1 MLCALCFVVGYM
13 IFRAQTLSKL
23 SRLVKK
29 KNYGHLGPVQT
40 PLHSCAEPN

>member
-1 MLCALCFVVGYM
+1 MLRALCFVVGYM

-29 KNYGHLGPVQT
+29 KLWSLRQLQVLPW
-40 PLHSCAEPN
+40 L

>member
-29 KNYGHLGPVQT
+29 KLWSNIYMYYRGFERTLQ
-40 PLHSCAEPN
+40 

>member
-29 KNYGHLGPVQT
+29 NYGHLDSYKYYRGFERALQ
-40 PLHSCAEPN
+40 